1 MSKYQLIEEVVF
13 EDGNSVSKGVVLKE
27 IEEDAESNMLKLE
40 TVSDDNVKKIFWA
53 DKKILKKIN

>member
-13 EDGNSVSKGVVLKE
+13 EDGNSVPKGMMLKK

-53 DKKILKKIN
+53 DKKNLKKIN